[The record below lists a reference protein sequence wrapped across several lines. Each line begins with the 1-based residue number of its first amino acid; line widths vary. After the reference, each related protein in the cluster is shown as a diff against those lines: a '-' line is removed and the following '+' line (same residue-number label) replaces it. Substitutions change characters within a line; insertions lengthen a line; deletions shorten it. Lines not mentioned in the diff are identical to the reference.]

1 MLPRPVFSA
10 AAIEER
16 LRTRVVHIDNLEVE
30 NAVAPS
36 DVANVRAN
44 AQSYRAR
51 HENDPIRGEPAEDDD
66 TIDKAEATADTNTAN
81 IVDAAGAAA
90 APYEEDEH
98 IAMSYVGVAPAP
110 RQDASAVLQRLV

>member
-1 MLPRPVFSA
+1 MLPRPIFSA
-10 AAIEER
+10 ATIEER
-16 LRTRVVHIDNLEVE
+16 LRTRGVHIDNFEVE

-51 HENDPIRGEPAEDDD
+51 HENDPIRGEAAEDDD
-66 TIDKAEATADTNTAN
+66 DIEKAEDAADTNTAD

-90 APYEEDEH
+90 APYEEDKH
-98 IAMSYVGVAPAP
+98 IAISYVGVAPRRDRTRAP
-110 RQDASAVLQRLV
+110 SCKGS